1 MWSGPLHACQRWPT
15 HPPVLCRPPPAAVA
29 VLGACLFPL
38 APNWAKLGVFYASS
52 GLLMAILA
60 LLLLRSV
67 LAVSTV
73 LASGRTLWLLPNLM
87 SEASARLHC
96 LVGCMCLPA
105 RLPGMAGL

>member
-1 MWSGPLHACQRWPT
+1 MQEQHDGKHHAFAGT
-15 HPPVLCRPPPAAVA
+15 HSP
-29 VLGACLFPL
+29 
-38 APNWAKLGVFYASS
+38 
-52 GLLMAILA
+52 A

-67 LAVSTV
+67 LAVSTL